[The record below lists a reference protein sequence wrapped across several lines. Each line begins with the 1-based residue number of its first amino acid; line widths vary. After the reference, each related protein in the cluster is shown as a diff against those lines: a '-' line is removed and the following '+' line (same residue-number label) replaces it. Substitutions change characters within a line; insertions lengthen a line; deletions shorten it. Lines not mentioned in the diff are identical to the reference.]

1 MENVADALKI
11 AASVL
16 IFVLALTISINA
28 FSEARMVSNTI
39 LEYNDRE
46 YSYTYVE
53 DNGGTT
59 ERLVGLES
67 IVPSIYKAYKENYK
81 IVFDDDGNTEVID
94 ATRILGDD
102 MNNGG
107 IYRRK
112 DETGSY
118 VCVYS
123 IDLQYEVL
131 GSDTLKEQFIM
142 AILYGRRYSE
152 FDTVSTNFSDN
163 LGIYL
168 NETGIY
174 DKIISIDSSLR
185 SGLKESLGIYYQNEA
200 PSQGY
205 TGGTSDDDD
214 DTSSIPDN
222 NNVTKRVITYSI
234 PN

>member
-1 MENVADALKI
+1 MENAADALKI
-11 AASVL
+11 ATSVL

-28 FSEARMVSNTI
+28 FSQARRVSNTI

-46 YSYTYVE
+46 YNYTYVE

-94 ATRILGDD
+94 ATRILGND
-102 MNNGG
+102 MSNGG

-112 DETGSY
+112 DATGNY

-131 GSDTLKEQFIM
+131 GTNELKEQFIM

-152 FDTVSTNFSDN
+152 FNEVSNNFRNN
-163 LGIYL
+163 LSIYL

-174 DKIISIDSSLR
+174 DKIINISNTLR
-185 SGLKESLGIYYQNEA
+185 TGLKESLGIYYQNET
-200 PSQGY
+200 PSQDY
-205 TGGTSDDDD
+205 TGGEPEDDI
-214 DTSSIPDN
+214 SSIPDN

-234 PN
+234 PI